1 MTVYYETEI
10 KYWLKWLLSSIWCN
24 FYFKGEANKKKLFI
38 IKVKYFVLSNETL
51 LNYAYYVFDKI
62 KKS

>member
-10 KYWLKWLLSSIWCN
+10 KYWLKWLLSCILCN
-24 FYFKGEANKKKLFI
+24 FYFKGEANKKKSFI
-38 IKVKYFVLSNETL
+38 IKVKYFVLSNETF